1 MGYSPDISALL
12 IVVYFAGAGVV
23 PKVNLRQRKSI
34 LSTIEIQVELVL
46 YFTYIRR

>member
-1 MGYSPDISALL
+1 MSFPRSTSILL
-12 IVVYFAGAGVV
+12 IVVYSASAGVV
-23 PKVNLRQRKSI
+23 PKVISRQRKAI

>member
-34 LSTIEIQVELVL
+34 LSTISIQFDAVVA
-46 YFTYIRR
+46 FAWFQR